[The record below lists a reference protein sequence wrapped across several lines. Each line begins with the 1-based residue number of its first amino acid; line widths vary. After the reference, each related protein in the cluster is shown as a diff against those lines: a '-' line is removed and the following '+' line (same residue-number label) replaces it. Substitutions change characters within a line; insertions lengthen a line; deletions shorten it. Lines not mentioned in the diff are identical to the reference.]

1 MSPSKKKKQNPKP
14 KKTKKTTKTR
24 LAIAPVRDLMKD
36 AGADLVAKDAIL
48 AVVSH
53 LETMIETISK
63 NALEL
68 VKLSKRKKVTGA
80 DVSKAAT
87 M

>member
-1 MSPSKKKKQNPKP
+1 
-14 KKTKKTTKTR
+14 
-24 LAIAPVRDLMKD
+24 MKD
-36 AGADLVAKDAIL
+36 AGADLVAKDAIMT
-48 AVVSH
+48 VVEH
-53 LETMIETISK
+53 LEATIKSVSK

-80 DVSKAAT
+80 DVSKAIT

>member
-1 MSPSKKKKQNPKP
+1 LAKKKKKAAPKAS
-14 KKTKKTTKTR
+14 KTR
-24 LAIAPVRDLMKD
+24 LALAPVRELMKD
-36 AGADLVAKDAIL
+36 AGADLVAKDAIM
-48 AVVSH
+48 AVVSY
-53 LETMIETISK
+53 LEDTIKKVSK

-80 DVSKAAT
+80 DIAKAFT

>member
-1 MSPSKKKKQNPKP
+1 MAKKKKAAPKRAAS
-14 KKTKKTTKTR
+14 KTR
-24 LAIAPVRDLMKD
+24 LALAPVRELMKD
-36 AGADLVAKDAIL
+36 AGADLVAKDAIM
-48 AVVSH
+48 AVVSY
-53 LETMIETISK
+53 LEDTIKKVSK

-80 DVSKAAT
+80 DVAKAFT

>member
-1 MSPSKKKKQNPKP
+1 LAKKKKKAAS
-14 KKTKKTTKTR
+14 KTKSAKTR
-24 LAIAPVRDLMKD
+24 LALAPVRELMKD
-36 AGADLVAKDAIL
+36 AGADLVAKDAIMT
-48 AVVSH
+48 VVEH
-53 LETMIETISK
+53 LEATIKSVSK

-80 DVSKAAT
+80 DVSKAIT

>member
-1 MSPSKKKKQNPKP
+1 LAKKKK
-14 KKTKKTTKTR
+14 KKATGKTR
-24 LAIAPVRDLMKD
+24 LALAPVRELMKD
-36 AGADLVAKDAIL
+36 AGADLVAKDAIM
-48 AVVSH
+48 AVVQY
-53 LETMIETISK
+53 LEDTIKKVSG

-80 DVSKAAT
+80 DVAKAIT

>member
-1 MSPSKKKKQNPKP
+1 LAKKKKKAAV
-14 KKTKKTTKTR
+14 KTSKTR
-24 LAIAPVRDLMKD
+24 LALAPVRELMKD
-36 AGADLVAKDAIL
+36 AGADLVAKDAIM
-48 AVVSH
+48 AVVEH
-53 LETMIETISK
+53 LEATIKTVSK

-80 DVSKAAT
+80 DVSKAFT

>member
-1 MSPSKKKKQNPKP
+1 
-14 KKTKKTTKTR
+14 
-24 LAIAPVRDLMKD
+24 MKD
-36 AGADLVAKDAIL
+36 AGADLVAKDAIMT
-48 AVVSH
+48 VVEH
-53 LETMIETISK
+53 LEATIKKVSK

-80 DVSKAAT
+80 DVAKAFT

>member
-1 MSPSKKKKQNPKP
+1 MAKKKKKAAAKP
-14 KKTKKTTKTR
+14 RTAKTR
-24 LAIAPVRDLMKD
+24 LALAPVRELMKD
-36 AGADLVAKDAIL
+36 AGADLVAKDAIM
-48 AVVSH
+48 AVVEH
-53 LETMIETISK
+53 LESTIKGVSK

-80 DVSKAAT
+80 DVAKAIT